1 MMLDIFSSF
10 DPNILSMNF
19 FFFSVLMLL
28 FLLILFSSYWLGMN
42 LTLPN
47 FSMMKSVISQQSERS
62 LGSNLKGFIL
72 MVVFLFILIIMMN
85 ILGMMPYVFS
95 FSSHLIFTLSF
106 SLSLWLTLILS
117 SVMNNP
123 KMSVTILLPSGA
135 PEWLNPFLI
144 LIETISIS
152 MRPITLGFRLAA
164 NMTAGHVVLG
174 LMGSYIS
181 SSLFI
186 SLMSS
191 SVALLI
197 QIGYIMFEFGICL
210 IQSYIFCLLITLYAN
225 DHS

>member
-1 MMLDIFSSF
+1 MILDIFSSF
-10 DPNILSMNF
+10 DPNILSINF
-19 FFFSVLMLL
+19 FFFSVLILL
-28 FLLILFSSYWLGMN
+28 FLLILFSSYWLGTN

-47 FSMMKSVISQQSERS
+47 FSMIKRVIRQQRERS

-72 MVVFLFILIIMMN
+72 IVVFLFILIIIIN
-85 ILGMMPYVFS
+85 ILGIIPYVFS

-117 SVMNNP
+117 RVINNP
-123 KMSVTILLPSGA
+123 KISVTILLPSGA

-144 LIETISIS
+144 LIETIRISI
-152 MRPITLGFRLAA
+152 RPITLGFRLAA

-174 LMGSYIS
+174 LIGSYIS
-181 SSLFI
+181 RRLFI
-186 SLMSS
+186 SLIRSR
-191 SVALLI
+191 VALLI